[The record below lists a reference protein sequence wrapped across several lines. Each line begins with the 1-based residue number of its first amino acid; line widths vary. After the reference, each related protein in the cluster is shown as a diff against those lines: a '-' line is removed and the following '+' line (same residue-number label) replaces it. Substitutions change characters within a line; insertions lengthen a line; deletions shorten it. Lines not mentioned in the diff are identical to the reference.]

1 VKLLVHQM
9 FVGQRQPKFVIFA
22 DFLFVADIL
31 LFIIMVYRKVEVQ
44 GLNKFLDFWAN
55 NEWASICFALIV
67 ITPFTLYFVLELGL
81 VKSSG
86 ILGGIVGGVLLSI
99 YCKRKE
105 LFPKHYKK
113 MDELN

>member
-1 VKLLVHQM
+1 M
-9 FVGQRQPKFVIFA
+9 FVGQMQPKFVIFA
-22 DFLFVADIL
+22 DFLFVGGIL
-31 LFIIMVYRKVEVQ
+31 LFIIMEEQKVEVQ
-44 GLNKFLDFWAN
+44 ELNKFLDFWAN

-86 ILGGIVGGVLLSI
+86 ILGGIVGGTLLCV
-99 YCKRKE
+99 YLKRKE
-105 LFPKHYKK
+105 LFPKHFKK